1 VYDGAAGWRVRHRLA
16 FVSSSAFEVGGF

>member
-1 VYDGAAGWRVRHRLA
+1 MALRVGGEGIGWA